1 MSAVA
6 GVGGTVGVSR
16 TIESAIA
23 EMNMELDVELS
34 LAYNVVWFI
43 GNNYRRFSMVRC
55 KLNCFMF
62 LAYKV
67 K

>member
-16 TIESAIA
+16 SIESAIA

-34 LAYNVVWFI
+34 LAYSVVWFI
-43 GNNYRRFSMVRC
+43 GNIYR
-55 KLNCFMF
+55 
-62 LAYKV
+62 
-67 K
+67 